1 MTISTSANG
10 AVRRTPDK
18 RPVARLRGALVLL
31 CAWALV
37 ATPATHA
44 LAQSATATIT
54 ATPPTAPTAPTTPT
68 APPSRDANVRQVVLG
83 IVSYTRWP
91 VTPPKVRLCVVGTPD
106 YARDL
111 LAAPLPASVA
121 PIEAQRLAAGDPAL
135 GTRCDVVYLGAMSD
149 PERKQ
154 LYAGLAGH
162 PVLTI
167 SERNDSC
174 TLGAMFCL
182 NVDAERV
189 TFDINLDTV
198 ARSGVRVHPNV
209 LKLARKPGT
218 P

>member
-1 MTISTSANG
+1 MTRG
-10 AVRRTPDK
+10 LRRECRAVLHWR
-18 RPVARLRGALVLL
+18 ARLLL
-31 CAWALV
+31 CLLMLSLAALSD
-37 ATPATHA
+37 AM
-44 LAQSATATIT
+44 AQTSTGVGAGGA
-54 ATPPTAPTAPTTPT
+54 
-68 APPSRDANVRQVVLG
+68 APPSSSPSSASPSAAAREAHVRQVVLG
-83 IVSYTRWP
+83 IVSFTRWP
-91 VTPPKVRLCVVGTPD
+91 TPPAKVRLCVVGNTD

-111 LAAPLPASVA
+111 LAPQPAGQPSGNAPLVD
-121 PIEAQRLAAGDPAL
+121 AQRLSVTEPDIGSLCDAL
-135 GTRCDVVYLGAMSD
+135 YLGAVSD
-149 PERKQ
+149 TERRQ
-154 LYAGLAGH
+154 LLASLAGH

-182 NVDAERV
+182 NVDADRV